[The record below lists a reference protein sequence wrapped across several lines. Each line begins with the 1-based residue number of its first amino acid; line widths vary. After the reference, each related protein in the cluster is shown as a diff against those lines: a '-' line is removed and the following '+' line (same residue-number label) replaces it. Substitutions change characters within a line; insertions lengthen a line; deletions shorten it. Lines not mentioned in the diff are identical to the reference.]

1 MMFGPARDGLGLS
14 STQSK
19 PGLLLIG
26 PKFQLEPCP
35 MPAGPTHEQP
45 NLMLESKEAQLGP
58 NLLPDKTKNI
68 TSATEN

>member
-1 MMFGPARDGLGLS
+1 MGLVFQALNPS
-14 STQSK
+14 
-19 PGLLLIG
+19 LVYLLIG
-26 PKFQLEPCP
+26 PKFQLQPCP

-68 TSATEN
+68 TSATQN